1 MSLNLVSKEGKKLNV
16 DINKIKELKTVTSFL
31 NCDELE
37 ADIIELDEDFEI
49 PLSDISYNTLKKIY
63 KLCEY
68 EYDTLNVNTTEQDKF
83 NWYNSY
89 FTCSNDDLFELLN
102 GADYLNY
109 DKLIELGT
117 DKLAND
123 IKSCSDI
130 DNLKTKFGI
139 TKDLTEEEEKDIINN
154 ILFNKD

>member
-1 MSLNLVSKEGKKLNV
+1 MSLNLVSKEGTKLNV
-16 DINKIKELKTVTSFL
+16 DINKIKELKTITSFL

-37 ADIIELDEDFEI
+37 ADIIELDEDFEV
-49 PLSDISYNTLKKIY
+49 PLCDISYNTLKKIY

-68 EYDTLNVNTTEQDKF
+68 EYGILNVNTTEQDKF

-89 FTCSNDDLFELLN
+89 FTCSNDELFELLN
-102 GADYLNY
+102 GADYLHY

-123 IKSCSDI
+123 IKSCDDI
-130 DNLKTKFGI
+130 NILKTKFGI
-139 TKDLTEEEEKDIINN
+139 TQDLTEQEEKDILNN